1 MKKIISL
8 IIFAFTITLIQAQ
21 QTTVA
26 AGGDAS
32 GLGGTFSYSIG
43 QVVYTY
49 IYGSDV
55 LVAQGVQQPYEISTI
70 VGLDNIQ
77 INLLIQTY
85 PNPTKDYL
93 LLDLN
98 SVDFSN
104 LLFQLYD
111 LKGRLI
117 ETRNIS
123 SPTEIIDMGNLPSAH
138 YLLVVKSND
147 KEIKTFKVIKN

>member
-1 MKKIISL
+1 M
-8 IIFAFTITLIQAQ
+8 
-21 QTTVA
+21 
-26 AGGDAS
+26 
-32 GLGGTFSYSIG
+32 
-43 QVVYTY
+43 
-49 IYGSDV
+49 
-55 LVAQGVQQPYEISTI
+55 
-70 VGLDNIQ
+70 DNIQ
-77 INLLIQTY
+77 IHLLIETY

-111 LKGRLI
+111 LKGGLI